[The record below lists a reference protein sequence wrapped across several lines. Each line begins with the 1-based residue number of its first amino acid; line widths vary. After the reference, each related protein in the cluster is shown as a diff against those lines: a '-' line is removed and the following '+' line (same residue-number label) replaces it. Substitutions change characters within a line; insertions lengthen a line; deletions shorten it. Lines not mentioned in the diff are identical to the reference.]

1 MVEKWDLGFYFSSE
15 SQWLEGWKILEPQ
28 DTEKETRAGGTG
40 PHLLAREKG
49 SSGLRPLHE
58 VSCDSSGWLLPLS
71 CLGHH
76 PTTFLHLSL
85 LLQLTHPTS
94 DALSLPG
101 FILRHSFDQFP
112 QGSLEST
119 SVPWGEGMMNL

>member
-28 DTEKETRAGGTG
+28 DTQKETRAGGTG

-49 SSGLRPLHE
+49 LSGPRPLNKVWE
-58 VSCDSSGWLLPLS
+58 SSGWLLPPS

-76 PTTFLHLSL
+76 PTNFLHLSL
-85 LLQLTHPTS
+85 LLQLTPRHLMHFPCQ
-94 DALSLPG
+94 AL
-101 FILRHSFDQFP
+101 F
-112 QGSLEST
+112 
-119 SVPWGEGMMNL
+119 

>member
-15 SQWLEGWKILEPQ
+15 CQWLEGWKILETQ

-49 SSGLRPLHE
+49 SSGLRSLRE
-58 VSCDSSGWLLPLS
+58 VSCDSSGWLLPPY
-71 CLGHH
+71 CPGHH

-85 LLQLTHPTS
+85 LLLLTHPTS
-94 DALSLPG
+94 DALFLPG
-101 FILRHSFDQFP
+101 FIWRHFFDQFP
-112 QGSLEST
+112 
-119 SVPWGEGMMNL
+119 

>member
-28 DTEKETRAGGTG
+28 DTQKETRAGGTG

-49 SSGLRPLHE
+49 SSGPRPLHK
-58 VSCDSSGWLLPLS
+58 VSCDSSGWLLPPS
-71 CLGHH
+71 CPGHQ

-85 LLQLTHPTS
+85 LLQLIPPS
-94 DALSLPG
+94 PD
-101 FILRHSFDQFP
+101 I
-112 QGSLEST
+112 
-119 SVPWGEGMMNL
+119 